1 MASIAGRD
9 ENVQFIFQAV
19 RAKGQE
25 SEAFIKKVGCIK
37 TIFWLPTQLIIQK
50 MTQIIK
56 NNNAI

>member
-37 TIFWLPTQLIIQK
+37 TIFWLPTQLTILK
-50 MTQIIK
+50 K
-56 NNNAI
+56 